1 MVWMKF
7 GPRIAPSV
15 ERSWFFA
22 GIGFDILP
30 EFGPHVFD
38 IPLTGRYLNGIAE
51 KERSRWVKNLALNF
65 LEEARNRNRERK
77 KFSAEFFIQVIDI
90 PSIF

>member
-15 ERSWFFA
+15 EGSWFFA
-22 GIGFDILP
+22 GVGFDILP

-38 IPLTGRYLNGIAE
+38 IPLIGRYLNGIAE
-51 KERSRWVKNLALNF
+51 ME
-65 LEEARNRNRERK
+65 RNR
-77 KFSAEFFIQVIDI
+77 
-90 PSIF
+90 